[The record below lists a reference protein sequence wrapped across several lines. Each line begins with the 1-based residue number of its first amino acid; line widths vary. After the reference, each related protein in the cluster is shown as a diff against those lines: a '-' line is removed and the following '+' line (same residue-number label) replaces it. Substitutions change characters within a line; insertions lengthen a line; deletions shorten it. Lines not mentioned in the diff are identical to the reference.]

1 MRETITVIRDDIDG
15 TEGAQ
20 SYTFALGKDQ
30 YEIDL
35 NDANYKKLES
45 ALEPFVKVGAKVT
58 ARVPRERGSAA
69 PKGNREEL
77 QRVREWAKGQGLK
90 VAPRGR
96 ISGDV
101 MDAYRQSQ

>member
-1 MRETITVIRDDIDG
+1 MKETITVIRDDIDG

-77 QRVREWAKGQGLK
+77 QRVREWAKSQGLK
-90 VAPRGR
+90 VNDRGR

-101 MDAYRQSQ
+101 MDAFRAAH

>member
-77 QRVREWAKGQGLK
+77 QKIREWAAKEGLE
-90 VAPRGR
+90 VSARGR
-96 ISGDV
+96 IAQSV
-101 MDAYRQSQ
+101 QDAYRQSH

>member
-1 MRETITVIRDDIDG
+1 MRETITIVRDDIDG
-15 TEGAQ
+15 SEGANR
-20 SYTFALGKDQ
+20 YTFALGKDQ

-58 ARVPRERGSAA
+58 ARVPRERGAAA

-77 QRVREWAKGQGLK
+77 QRVREWATAQGLK

-101 MDAYRQSQ
+101 MDAYRQSH